1 MRGDGQV
8 LGLLHLLKYRVRLA
22 GGIDVAGQ
30 DQHRDIVGGRGR
42 GGSHHVARAWANGRG
57 AGKNLLAAA
66 LLGEAD
72 GGQCHALLVLALIDD
87 HVFQLLFNAVAEADN
102 IAVTGE
108 HEDALN
114 ELVLYFLAIHVDVAD
129 ILVFEEADECLIAA
143 RKTLAASSDEMV
155 LAESD
160 LSWEGR
166 EVLWGAVDDR
176 DVIVS
181 NMLTALRGSVKETLN
196 RSYTVKINE
205 YTVNLASTQEVL
217 ALLQASIRKYDSGNH
232 YYADLV
238 MDSSRELNVLTT
250 QIYSAKE
257 QKEEEE
263 EAEEVMTSA
272 GIHAVLDDIFEDIEP
287 ASEKEFSDY
296 ELGLLALD
304 FGDTVEVV
312 ESYLLDYELTP
323 LSQAIEEVTKDQEKE
338 QIYEVVAG
346 DTLSQIAEKNEIPLD
361 ELIAMNETIEDENST
376 IRVGDELIVT
386 VPEPELS
393 VERTEQMYYE
403 EDYEAD
409 IVYVDNDD
417 WYTNQTQTLQ
427 EPSAGHRKVVADV
440 SYRNNEEVSREILK
454 EEITYAAVP
463 KIVERG
469 TKIPPTYI
477 KPISGGRLSSQFG
490 RRKAPTRRASTYH
503 KGVDWA
509 TPVGTAVMASCAGT
523 VSRAGWGSGY
533 GYVVYINHADG
544 RQTRYG
550 HLSKV
555 LVKQGQTVSQ
565 GQKIAL
571 SGNTGV
577 STGPHI
583 HFEILINGTQVNP
596 FDYLN

>member
-1 MRGDGQV
+1 MKILSRHYKKMRIAYIKVAVLACVAAAFFLPQWQSLESTGDNYFTVYLNGVQV
-8 LGLLHLLKYRVRLA
+8 GVMGDAKEADVCLIEARRSLA
-22 GGIDVAGQ
+22 G
-30 DQHRDIVGGRGR
+30 
-42 GGSHHVARAWANGRG
+42 
-57 AGKNLLAAA
+57 
-66 LLGEAD
+66 E
-72 GGQCHALLVLALIDD
+72 
-87 HVFQLLFNAVAEADN
+87 
-102 IAVTGE
+102 
-108 HEDALN
+108 
-114 ELVLYFLAIHVDVAD
+114 
-129 ILVFEEADECLIAA
+129 
-143 RKTLAASSDEMV
+143 SDEMV
-155 LAESD
+155 LVESN
-160 LSWEGR
+160 LTWEGE
-166 EVLWGAVDDR
+166 EVLWGEIDDK
-176 DVIVS
+176 DVIIS

-205 YTVNLASTQEVL
+205 YTVNLASTEEVL
-217 ALLQASIRKYDSGNH
+217 ALLQASLKKYDTERN

-238 MDSSRELNVLTT
+238 LDSERELNVLTT
-250 QIYSAKE
+250 QIYSKKE
-257 QKEEEE
+257 FQEEET
-263 EAEEVMTSA
+263 EEVMTSA
-272 GIHAVLDDIFEDIEP
+272 GINAALNDIFADIEP
-287 ASEKEFSDY
+287 AMEKDFSDY
-296 ELGLLALD
+296 ELGLLELN

-312 ESYLLDYELTP
+312 ESYLQDYELTP
-323 LSQAIEEVTKDQEKE
+323 LDQAIEEVTKDQEKE

-346 DTLSQIAEKNEIPLD
+346 DTLSQIAENNGIPLD
-361 ELIAMNETIEDENST
+361 RLIAMNETIEDENSL

-409 IVYVDNDD
+409 IIYVDNDD

-469 TKIPPTYI
+469 TKIPPTYL
-477 KPISGGRLSSQFG
+477 KPISGGRLSSRFG
-490 RRKAPTRRASTYH
+490 RRKAPTRGASTYH

-509 TPVGTAVMASCAGT
+509 TPVGTAVMASCTGR
-523 VSRAGWGSGY
+523 VSRAGWGKGY
-533 GYVVYINHADG
+533 GYVVYIDHADG

-550 HLSKV
+550 HLSKI
-555 LVKQGQTVSQ
+555 LVKQGQTVNQ

>member
-1 MRGDGQV
+1 MKIAYIKVAVFSSVIAAFFLPHLQTFESDGDNIFTVYLNGMQV
-8 LGLLHLLKYRVRLA
+8 GVM
-22 GGIDVAGQ
+22 G
-30 DQHRDIVGGRGR
+30 DI
-42 GGSHHVARAWANGRG
+42 
-57 AGKNLLAAA
+57 
-66 LLGEAD
+66 
-72 GGQCHALLVLALIDD
+72 
-87 HVFQLLFNAVAEADN
+87 AEADQ
-102 IAVTGE
+102 
-108 HEDALN
+108 
-114 ELVLYFLAIHVDVAD
+114 
-129 ILVFEEADECLIAA
+129 CLIAA
-143 RKTLAASSDEMV
+143 RKELAGGSDEMV

-166 EVLWGAVDDR
+166 EVLWGKLDDKS
-176 DVIVS
+176 VIIS
-181 NMLTALRGSVKETLN
+181 NMLTALQGSVKETLN

-217 ALLQASIRKYDSGNH
+217 ALLQASIERYDSGNN

-238 MDSSRELNVLTT
+238 LDSNRELNVLTA
-250 QIYSAKE
+250 QVYSAVE
-257 QKEEEE
+257 QKAE
-263 EAEEVMTSA
+263 EAEEVMTSV
-272 GIHAVLDDIFEDIEP
+272 GIDAALDEIFADIEP
-287 ASEKEFSDY
+287 DTEKDFSDY
-296 ELGLLALD
+296 DLGLLTLD

-312 ESYLLDYELTP
+312 ESYLQDDELTP
-323 LSQAIEEVTKDQEKE
+323 LDKAIEEVTKDQEKE
-338 QIYEVVAG
+338 QIYEVVSG

-361 ELIAMNETIEDENST
+361 ELIAMNETIEDENSV
-376 IRVGDELIVT
+376 IRVGDELTVT

-409 IVYVDNDD
+409 VVYVDNDD

-477 KPISGGRLSSQFG
+477 KPISGGRLSSGFG

-503 KGVDWA
+503 RGVDWA
-509 TPVGTAVMASCAGT
+509 TPVGTAVMASSAGT
-523 VSRAGWGSGY
+523 VARAGWGSGY

-577 STGPHI
+577 STGPHV
-583 HFEILINGTQVNP
+583 HFEILINGAQVNP

>member
-1 MRGDGQV
+1 MKILSR
-8 LGLLHLLKYRVRLA
+8 HYKKMKIAY
-22 GGIDVAGQ
+22 IKVA
-30 DQHRDIVGGRGR
+30 
-42 GGSHHVARAWANGRG
+42 
-57 AGKNLLAAA
+57 
-66 LLGEAD
+66 
-72 GGQCHALLVLALIDD
+72 VLACVIAAFFLPN
-87 HVFQLLFNAVAEADN
+87 FQTLESDGDN
-102 IAVTGE
+102 MFTVYLNGMQVGVMGDIGE
-108 HEDALN
+108 
-114 ELVLYFLAIHVDVAD
+114 V
-129 ILVFEEADECLIAA
+129 DECLIAA
-143 RKTLAASSDEMV
+143 RKKLAGSSDEMV
-155 LAESD
+155 LAEND
-160 LSWEGR
+160 LIWEGQ
-166 EVLWGAVDDR
+166 EVLWGKIDDR
-176 DVIVS
+176 NVIIS
-181 NMLTALRGSVKETLN
+181 NMFNALKGSVKETLN

-217 ALLQASIRKYDSGNH
+217 ALLQASIKRYDGGSN

-238 MDSSRELNVLTT
+238 QDSNRELNVLTT
-250 QIYSAKE
+250 QVYSAKE
-257 QKEEEE
+257 QEEE
-263 EAEEVMTSA
+263 EAEAEAVMTSV
-272 GIHAVLDDIFEDIEP
+272 GINAALDEIFADIEP
-287 ASEKEFSDY
+287 AVEKDFSDY
-296 ELGLLALD
+296 DLGLLELD

-312 ESYLLDYELTP
+312 ESYLQDEELTP
-323 LSQAIEEVTKDQEKE
+323 LDKAIEEVTKDQEKE

-361 ELIAMNETIEDENST
+361 RLIAMNDTIEDANSV

-403 EDYEAD
+403 EDYEAE
-409 IVYVDNDD
+409 IIYVDNDD

-477 KPISGGRLSSQFG
+477 KPISGGRLSSGFG

-509 TPVGTAVMASCAGT
+509 TPVGTAVMASCTGT
-523 VSRAGWGSGY
+523 VTRAGWGSGY
-533 GYVVYINHADG
+533 GYVVYINHEDG

-555 LVKQGQTVSQ
+555 LVKQGQTVTQ

>member
-1 MRGDGQV
+1 MKILSRHYKKMKIAYIKVAVFASIVAAFFLPNFQTLESDGDNLFTVYLNGMQV
-8 LGLLHLLKYRVRLA
+8 GVM
-22 GGIDVAGQ
+22 G
-30 DQHRDIVGGRGR
+30 
-42 GGSHHVARAWANGRG
+42 
-57 AGKNLLAAA
+57 
-66 LLGEAD
+66 
-72 GGQCHALLVLALIDD
+72 
-87 HVFQLLFNAVAEADN
+87 N
-102 IAVTGE
+102 IA
-108 HEDALN
+108 
-114 ELVLYFLAIHVDVAD
+114 
-129 ILVFEEADECLIAA
+129 EADECLIAA
-143 RKTLAASSDEMV
+143 RKSLAASSDEMV
-155 LAESD
+155 LAESE
-160 LSWEGR
+160 LSWEGE
-166 EVLWGAVDDR
+166 EVLWGTVDDKS
-176 DVIVS
+176 VIIA
-181 NMLTALRGSVKETLN
+181 NMLTALQGSVKETLN

-217 ALLQASIRKYDSGNH
+217 ALLQASIKKYDSGNH

-257 QKEEEE
+257 QAQEEE

-312 ESYLLDYELTP
+312 EAYLLDYELTP
-323 LSQAIEEVTKDQEKE
+323 LAEAIDEVTKDQEKE

-361 ELIAMNETIEDENST
+361 ELVAMNDTIENENSM

-417 WYTNQTQTLQ
+417 WYTTDTKTLQ

-440 SYRNNEEVSREILK
+440 SYRNNEEISREILK

-469 TKIPPTYI
+469 TKIPPTYL

-533 GYVVYINHADG
+533 GYVVYIDHADG

-596 FDYLN
+596 FEYLN